1 MPADPSK
8 RNALILAVCQALYMT
23 GTSLMI
29 ATSPL
34 VGYMLA
40 EHKNLATLPLAA
52 HHAGVMLATMP
63 ASLLMARVGRRP
75 AFMLGACIGILGAA
89 LAGYAIVRGDFLLFC
104 GAVMVVGLFNGFAVF
119 YRFAA
124 ADTASPEFRPKAI
137 SWVMTGGLLAAFLG
151 PEIAKHTKDL
161 LLPFTFSAAYF
172 ALIGVYALSIALLT
186 QVRIPTPR
194 RDGPEG
200 ESRPLLTILRQ
211 PECAFAMMTAVVAY
225 AVMSLLMT
233 SAPLAMQACGFEF
246 EHSATA
252 IQLHI
257 FGMFAPSFFTGHLI
271 GRFGTVRVIMA
282 GILVNIV
289 CVAIH
294 LAGIGFGNFG
304 IGMLLLGIGWN
315 FMFIGATTLLTETHH
330 PSERGKV
337 QGFNDFMVF
346 ATVAL
351 AAFSSGNLLHF
362 FGWDVL
368 NYGVL
373 PVLVLV
379 LIASVGMRL
388 RARVEA

>member
-1 MPADPSK
+1 MPIDPSK
-8 RNALILAVCQALYMT
+8 RNALILAACQALYMT

-40 EHKNLATLPLAA
+40 EQKNLATLPLAA
-52 HHAGVMLATMP
+52 HHAGIMLATMP
-63 ASLLMARVGRRP
+63 ASLLMARIGRRP
-75 AFMLGACIGILGAA
+75 AFMAGACLGILGAT
-89 LAGYAIVRGDFLLFC
+89 LAGYAIVLGDFFLFC

-137 SWVMTGGLLAAFLG
+137 SWVMTGGLVAAFLG

-161 LLPFTFSAAYF
+161 LLPFTYAAAYF
-172 ALIGVYALSIALLT
+172 SLIGVYVLSIALLT
-186 QVRIPTPR
+186 QVRIPLPR
-194 RDGPEG
+194 AGAARG

-211 PECAFAMMTAVVAY
+211 PACAFAIVAAIVAY

-246 EHSATA
+246 AQSATA

-257 FGMFAPSFFTGHLI
+257 FGMFAPSFFTGQLI
-271 GRFGTVRVIMA
+271 SRFGVMRVITA
-282 GILVNIV
+282 GIVVNMV
-289 CVAIH
+289 CAAIH
-294 LAGIGFGNFG
+294 LAGIEFAHFSV
-304 IGMLLLGIGWN
+304 GMLLLGIGWN
-315 FMFIGATTLLTETHH
+315 FMFIGATTLLTETHR
-330 PSERGKV
+330 PAERGKV
-337 QGFNDFMVF
+337 QGFNDFVVF
-346 ATVAL
+346 ATVAV

-373 PVLVLV
+373 PVLAIILAFSLAVRPQ
-379 LIASVGMRL
+379 A
-388 RARVEA
+388 RAEA